1 MCPAPT
7 LVSPFLSSPA
17 VGHSP
22 RTAGFSVHPSK
33 VSQLRCLPPRGAGGS
48 HRQLGWQHYLL
59 PGRWTQSHQG
69 NKVLRR
75 LSRRTRRTGKIVAVG
90 RIDGTVEL
98 WAWQEGA
105 RLAAFPAQCGCVSA
119 VLFLHAGDRFLTA
132 GEDGKVSFQRVCG
145 FWDRVAKVGMCSGCA
160 GGLY

>member
-1 MCPAPT
+1 
-7 LVSPFLSSPA
+7 
-17 VGHSP
+17 
-22 RTAGFSVHPSK
+22 
-33 VSQLRCLPPRGAGGS
+33 
-48 HRQLGWQHYLL
+48 
-59 PGRWTQSHQG
+59 
-69 NKVLRR
+69 
-75 LSRRTRRTGKIVAVG
+75 VAVG